1 MAKYLGKFYS
11 DNYDDNLN
19 KYLNLFPGFV
29 EYSDNVVEP
38 YFLANVIVNYEF
50 GFDPVF
56 KNVKFTFQINN
67 IFNKLY
73 ASYAYG
79 KEFFPGSRK
88 KLLFFNK
95 SKFLIKKAI
104 IIGNGEKPSKSV
116 ISRLQ
121 KNGFTDLICAD
132 GGANNLFKLN
142 IIPKLII
149 GDLDSIKPDVLEYY
163 SSKTKVIKV
172 KDQNSTDI
180 EKCLNKLIKM
190 NYSEVVL
197 LGCTGN
203 RLDHSLGNLS
213 IMYKYAEKIKTHLV
227 HYQSFISIFSNNFS
241 LKTTPGETISFF
253 WT

>member
-1 MAKYLGKFYS
+1 M
-11 DNYDDNLN
+11 
-19 KYLNLFPGFV
+19 
-29 EYSDNVVEP
+29 
-38 YFLANVIVNYEF
+38 
-50 GFDPVF
+50 
-56 KNVKFTFQINN
+56 
-67 IFNKLY
+67 
-73 ASYAYG
+73 
-79 KEFFPGSRK
+79 
-88 KLLFFNK
+88 
-95 SKFLIKKAI
+95 IKKAI

-253 WT
+253 GLNPVIKIKTAGLKYNLNNETISFGYRESISNEALKDIIYMEVSDKIFLIRNINNIIKNDFLK